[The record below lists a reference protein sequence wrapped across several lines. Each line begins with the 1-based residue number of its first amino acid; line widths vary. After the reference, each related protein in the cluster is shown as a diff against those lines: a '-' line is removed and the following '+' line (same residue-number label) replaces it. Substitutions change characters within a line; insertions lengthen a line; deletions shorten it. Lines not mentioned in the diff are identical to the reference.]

1 MERPLESSPDI
12 DKQAEFQKESEK
24 LNALFADVDEN
35 KKKLAAGLIEDAAYL
50 YAENKYLRHILSQT
64 GMVRINPNNSQQQR
78 PIEAAKQYR
87 SNVDTYS
94 SLIGRLSRI
103 IDAQDTEEDDD
114 MEEYS
119 K

>member
-1 MERPLESSPDI
+1 MERPLESTPDI
-12 DKQAEFQKESEK
+12 DKQAEFKKESEK
-24 LNALFADVDEN
+24 LNALFVDVDEN
-35 KKKLAAGLIEDAAYL
+35 KKKLASGLIEDAAYL

-94 SLIGRLSRI
+94 TIIGKLSRI
-103 IDAQDTEEDDD
+103 LDAQEPDEDDD
-114 MEEYS
+114 MSDFE
-119 K
+119 